1 VAAKGARTSWWG
13 RLSRVVRFQRGVFAE
28 IGADRRAT
36 WQGLGIVLAASLIG
50 GWRFLWPGDGEWHV
64 ADWLLEEGGVA
75 LGSTLAASALLWAVT
90 RVAGARGSV
99 VALWRGIAFA
109 LAPIV
114 LGVFGFA
121 AQLAGAALAIPL
133 IVRAVVE
140 TQRVSTRVGILA
152 VAAPVLLY
160 LAFFALYVL
169 LID

>member
-1 VAAKGARTSWWG
+1 MV
-13 RLSRVVRFQRGVFAE
+13 RLERGVFAE

-64 ADWLLEEGGVA
+64 RNWLVEEGGVA
-75 LGSTLAASALLWAVT
+75 LGSTLAASALLWAVA

-99 VALWRGIAFA
+99 AALWRGVAFA

-121 AQLAGAALAIPL
+121 AQLIGAALAIPL
-133 IVRAVVE
+133 MIRAVAE
-140 TQRVSTRVGILA
+140 TQRVSTAVGILA

-160 LAFFALYVL
+160 LAFFVFYVL